1 MSSKNKREIQVSGI
15 LFGTKKGDIADFISL
30 TDLANENFNFPEIEN
45 SKEKLIELLERYGA
59 KHIKDFMYK
68 EGTSPDE
75 KECNFFYNILKDDDI
90 FCKQVVSS
98 LPDQCKSRLYKYEKI
113 GAKGGFCLL
122 GGGLVGKAFL
132 FVCPI
137 GGIGCIALELVCAG
151 ISSYRSYEYANN
163 IINNKE
169 NDKII
174 EEIIEQLKKCVMHKL
189 KAPLERFDW
198 NKEIFEL
205 KPAKDVL
212 NSIKILK
219 EKIPLRNNSNI
230 MNSFSDY
237 IYHYTPLKKA
247 INKAIEITNKDSK
260 ETIKIIVIL
269 SDGLSSDGNPNDR
282 KHLLEQKNTF
292 IMTCY
297 FSSNKVNNPKQ
308 LYYNRPYGNRGLKQ
322 LYDLASDINPYSPI
336 FDMLEQR
343 GWTVNYTKKNK
354 LFVMANHAEI
364 FEEFFDVLNS
374 FINGNNILGN
384 MISNIK
390 LNEYITFYNKEHRIN
405 ERQASRICWCHSLS
419 KVIEYASHRIYRGKY
434 LIKYPYPDFNN
445 LRDSLVKEY
454 KKKGKSDKKMKRIL
468 NETLPIFFL
477 RYSYYNNIEED
488 KIKIALMK
496 GRPLVLTFGLYAR
509 QWANFKDFFDKNKTG
524 ILTKEILS
532 RDIPDNLIQKEK
544 NAGHAVILIEFNENG
559 FVCLNSWGKDF
570 GDNGKF
576 TIRNIN
582 ILEKPAIFDVYFEEK
597 DLPMELK
604 KEWKEYSQKNE
615 KEFKDRYFDMD
626 N

>member
-1 MSSKNKREIQVSGI
+1 MCATPVGVVGLSLAGI
-15 LFGTKKGDIADFISL
+15 CWASL
-30 TDLANENFNFPEIEN
+30 GLA
-45 SKEKLIELLERYGA
+45 G
-59 KHIKDFMYK
+59 
-68 EGTSPDE
+68 
-75 KECNFFYNILKDDDI
+75 
-90 FCKQVVSS
+90 
-98 LPDQCKSRLYKYEKI
+98 I
-113 GAKGGFCLL
+113 GA
-122 GGGLVGKAFL
+122 
-132 FVCPI
+132 
-137 GGIGCIALELVCAG
+137 
-151 ISSYRSYEYANN
+151 SSYFSYDYSNK

-189 KAPLERFDW
+189 KVPLERFDW

-219 EKIPLRNNSNI
+219 EKIPLRNNSNL

-237 IYHYTPLKKA
+237 IYYYTPLKKA
-247 INKAIEITNKDSK
+247 INKAIEITKKDSK

-269 SDGLSSDGNPNDR
+269 SDG
-282 KHLLEQKNTF
+282 KNTY
-292 IMTCY
+292 IMSCY

-308 LYYNRPYGNRGLKQ
+308 LYYNRPNGDRGLEQ

-336 FDMLEQR
+336 FDMLEER
-343 GWTVNYTKKNK
+343 GWNVNYTKKSK

-374 FINGNNILGN
+374 FINGINILGN
-384 MISNIK
+384 LISNIK

-419 KVIEYASHRIYRGKY
+419 KVIEYAGHRIYRGKY
-434 LIKYPYPDFNN
+434 LQKYPYPVFSA
-445 LRDSLVKEY
+445 LRDFLVNEY
-454 KKKGKSDKKMKRIL
+454 KRKGKSDKKMKRIL
-468 NETLPIFFL
+468 NEILPSFFL
-477 RYSYYNNIEED
+477 RYSYCNNIEED

-496 GRPLVLTFGLYAR
+496 GRPLVLTFGLYAK

-524 ILTKEILS
+524 ILTEDILS
-532 RDIPDNLIQKEK
+532 KDIPDNLIQKEK
-544 NAGHAVILIEFNENG
+544 NAGHAVLLIEYNENG
-559 FVCLNSWGKDF
+559 FVCLNSWGKNF

-582 ILEKPAIFDVYFEEK
+582 ILEKPAIFDVYFEES
-597 DLPMELK
+597 DLPMELIN
-604 KEWKEYSQKNE
+604 EWKEYSQKNE